1 MSSLALCE
9 MGTSPLV
16 GRPARGGVSRAALS
30 AILRRLR
37 GHPSRTWSIVITI
50 YGDAIVPRGG
60 CVWLGTL
67 LAFFKAIDV
76 PEGVV
81 RTAMSRLASDGW
93 LERIRVGRK
102 SFYRLAARG
111 RATFAE
117 ATRHI
122 YTQSRPNWTNY
133 FDLLLLSD
141 GPERETVRTA
151 LGQAGFGSPSP
162 GLWIAPGGRGLPT
175 EAQGGLK
182 LQLHGEISTVQTL
195 AARTWRLETLADAYL
210 NFIRTFQP
218 MRSALEADVPMS
230 DLDALVTRVLLIH
243 EYRRVELRDPI
254 LPAEIL
260 PDDWP
265 GGPARTLCADLY
277 KKLVTPSER
286 WLDAYAVD
294 ENGTPLPTSPQVF
307 RRFQD

>member
-1 MSSLALCE
+1 
-9 MGTSPLV
+9 MGTSALAK
-16 GRPARGGVSRAALS
+16 RPAKGGVSQAALS
-30 AILRRLR
+30 GILRRLR
-37 GHPSRTWSIVITI
+37 GHPSRTWSIIITI

-122 YTQSRPNWTNY
+122 YTVSPPNWTKH
-133 FDLLLLSD
+133 FDLLVLSN
-141 GPERETVRTA
+141 GPEREAARAA
-151 LGQAGFGSPSP
+151 LEQAGFGSPAS
-162 GLWIAPGGRGLPT
+162 GLWIAPGGFELPA

-182 LQLHGEISTVQTL
+182 LQLQGEISTLRKL
-195 AARTWRLETLADAYL
+195 AARTWPLDTLADAYL
-210 NFIRTFQP
+210 RFIRAFEP
-218 MRSALEADVPMS
+218 MRSALEADVTMS

-260 PDDWP
+260 PDNWP
-265 GGPARTLCADLY
+265 GGSARALCASLY

-286 WLDAYAVD
+286 WLDAHAVD
-294 ENGTPLPTSPQVF
+294 ENGAPLPGSPLVF
-307 RRFQD
+307 HRFQDINAT